1 MEGLKCY
8 IPDNRIKSVKF
19 AYLLLQEL
27 RPPPKEFGNM
37 KKTFPLNVRHLL
49 AVILLAAMSCI
60 LSYAQEESEY
70 DKMLKSL
77 NLSYDLL
84 SFIPSYSY
92 TANEI
97 LEALPKIES
106 KEGKSGSQYCKWVY
120 RLAVCKYRDNR
131 YSEVIPILDGFIKD
145 DLAKNLQEEDLFQ
158 MYDIFIASLVRV
170 EDFPRAERLSAE
182 ILQEA
187 KTASDK
193 KYLVMSLIRRYLVRS
208 IDSATPFDEL
218 WGLLDEAFKN
228 TDIERYSYTGY
239 ELLDEMLS
247 LSVQDESTEKIEYV
261 LEELN
266 LLARKTSDINTV
278 CAIQSLL
285 YDYYIDDYFDNPG
298 QIKNIIDYVEN
309 RYYEYCGNLDKEAK
323 EKNSL
328 IVNEV
333 QIVAFKFLLNLWDD
347 YAEKMGL
354 LEKDHE
360 AIEYSDKVIKA
371 LTQDDNGLS
380 STNAERVAHV
390 GDVLDE
396 KYLAKAYLRKGI
408 HQTILATKEWNKA
421 SSRPGG
427 ATMVDTLK
435 VRSALDSLNHNFD
448 AAFSSLEFDTD
459 YLIENRLK
467 TMNDSDREYAI
478 KNYRTVLN
486 TALYGAFLYP
496 EKKYV
501 QNAFNLLMFFKN
513 LLLYFERGEQS
524 HPQTIDDILLKPR
537 EAVIEFGYSDY
548 HREYYAFIVSNPSH
562 DLAVECIPESWLR
575 ESLNKGM
582 IYRNRDFCDSLMQY
596 LEPHIAECDVVYYS
610 PTGLLSTINLDA
622 ICRQSSYNHSF
633 MLISSSRQLCQT
645 VEEEQ
650 YKTAALF
657 GGLTYGTGQ
666 EIQIDSTRA
675 GWNTLPFSLQ
685 EINSIHHSME
695 KGNCSTSIYS
705 GKNGTEEVVKG
716 FSTNSPN
723 IIHFATHGFFMDDG
737 VTNPY
742 FDDRLMIKTMNRS
755 GLIMSNG
762 QSAWLGNPVP
772 EGKED
777 GVLLAGEIAMMDLS
791 QTDIVSLSACN
802 TGQGVISSEGIFGLQ
817 RALKKAGVNTV
828 IMSLWKLN
836 DRVAMEFMDCFYKNL
851 FDGKSKHQSFNA
863 ARDLI
868 YANYNGDPFYWAP
881 FIMMDGIESR

>member
-1 MEGLKCY
+1 
-8 IPDNRIKSVKF
+8 
-19 AYLLLQEL
+19 
-27 RPPPKEFGNM
+27 M
-37 KKTFPLNVRHLL
+37 KKTYPLNVRHLL

-77 NLSYDLL
+77 DQSYAFM
-84 SFIPSYSY
+84 SIIPNYSY
-92 TANEI
+92 TASEI

-106 KEGKSGSQYCKWVY
+106 KEGKSSFQYCKWVY

-131 YSEVIPILDGFIKD
+131 YSEVIPILNGLIMDN
-145 DLAKNLQEEDLFQ
+145 LTKNLPEDDLFQ
-158 MYDIFIASLVRV
+158 MYDIFVTSLVRV
-170 EDFPRAERLSAE
+170 EDYPTAEKISAE

-187 KTASDK
+187 RAASDK
-193 KYLVMSLIRRYLVRS
+193 KYLVMFLIRRYMVRS
-208 IDSATPFDEL
+208 IDPAASYDEL
-218 WGLLDEAFKN
+218 WGLLYDAFN
-228 TDIERYSYTGY
+228 NADLERYSYTGY

-247 LSVQDESTEKIEYV
+247 LSSQNECTERIEYV

-266 LLARKTSDINTV
+266 SLARQTSDINTV

-309 RYYEYCGNLDKEAK
+309 RYNEYCDILDKEAK
-323 EKNSL
+323 ENNSL

-467 TMNDSDREYAI
+467 TMNDSDRKYAI

-695 KGNCSTSIYS
+695 KGKCSTSIYS

-742 FDDRLMIKTMNRS
+742 YDDRLMIKTMNRS

>member
-1 MEGLKCY
+1 M
-8 IPDNRIKSVKF
+8 F
-19 AYLLLQEL
+19 
-27 RPPPKEFGNM
+27 
-37 KKTFPLNVRHLL
+37 
-49 AVILLAAMSCI
+49 
-60 LSYAQEESEY
+60 
-70 DKMLKSL
+70 
-77 NLSYDLL
+77 
-84 SFIPSYSY
+84 
-92 TANEI
+92 
-97 LEALPKIES
+97 
-106 KEGKSGSQYCKWVY
+106 
-120 RLAVCKYRDNR
+120 
-131 YSEVIPILDGFIKD
+131 
-145 DLAKNLQEEDLFQ
+145 
-158 MYDIFIASLVRV
+158 
-170 EDFPRAERLSAE
+170 
-182 ILQEA
+182 
-187 KTASDK
+187 
-193 KYLVMSLIRRYLVRS
+193 LIRRYIVRS
-208 IDSATPFDEL
+208 IDPAAPFGEL
-218 WGLLDEAFKN
+218 WKLLYDAFNN
-228 TDIERYSYTGY
+228 TDIDRYSYTGY

-247 LSVQDESTEKIEYV
+247 LSVQNESTEKTEYV

-266 LLARKTSDINTV
+266 SLARKTSDINTV

-285 YDYYIDDYFDNPG
+285 YDYYIDDYFDNPD
-298 QIKNIIDYVEN
+298 QIKTIIDYVEN
-309 RYYEYCGNLDKEAK
+309 RYYEYCDSLDIEAK

-333 QIVAFKFLLNLWDD
+333 QIVAFKFLLSLWDD

-360 AIEYSDKVIKA
+360 AIEYSDKIIKA
-371 LTQDDNGLS
+371 LTHEDNGMS

-408 HQTILATKEWNKA
+408 HQTILATEEMKRA

-427 ATMVDTLK
+427 ATLADTLK
-435 VRSALDSLNHNFD
+435 VRSALDSLNLNFD

-478 KNYRTVLN
+478 RNYRTVLN
-486 TALYGAFLYP
+486 TALYGAFLYS

-501 QNAFNLLMFFKN
+501 QSAFNLLMFFKN

-524 HPQTIDDILLKPR
+524 HPQTIDDIILKPR

-582 IYRNRDFCDSLMQY
+582 IYRNQEFCDSLMQY
-596 LEPHIAECDVVYYS
+596 LEPHISECDVVYYS
-610 PTGLLSTINLDA
+610 PTGVLSTINLDA

-633 MLISSSRQLCQT
+633 MLISSSRQLCQI
-645 VEEEQ
+645 EEEKQ

-657 GGLTYGTGQ
+657 GGLTYGTGK

-675 GWNTLPFSLQ
+675 GWNTLPYSLQ
-685 EINSIHHSME
+685 EINNIRHSME
-695 KGNCSTSIYS
+695 KGNCATAIYS

-716 FSTNSPN
+716 FSTNSPD

-737 VTNPY
+737 STNPF
-742 FDDRLMIKTMNRS
+742 FDDRLTIKTMNRS

-777 GVLLAGEIAMMDLS
+777 GALLAGEIAMMDLS

-836 DRVAMEFMDCFYKNL
+836 DKVAMEFMDCFYKNL

-868 YANYNGDPFYWAP
+868 YANYNADPFYWAP
-881 FIMMDGIESR
+881 FIMMDGIEYH